1 MNRDL
6 DRLVEA
12 ITTRYYGKYRGE
24 VTDSADPTR
33 KGRVKVRVPAVM
45 GEKELWAMPCAPYAG
60 DAIGFFA
67 IPPQGSAVWVEFEGG
82 EINQPIWAG
91 CFWKDGEIDSAD
103 AAPSVFFL
111 KTPGLTLRVD
121 NDSGE
126 VVIESSAGARLTL
139 SQEGVKLEGPQIELS
154 ANGGAATLSASGFDA
169 MNGALTVG
177 P

>member
-12 ITTRYYGKYRGE
+12 VTTRYYGKYRGE
-24 VTDSADPTR
+24 VTDTADPTS

-45 GEKELWAMPCAPYAG
+45 GERDLWAMPCTPYAG
-60 DAIGFFA
+60 DALGFFA
-67 IPPQGSAVWVEFEGG
+67 IPPQGTSVWVEFEGG

-91 CFWKDGEIDSAD
+91 CFWKDREIDSAD
-103 AAPSVFFL
+103 ARESVFFL

-126 VVIESSAGARLTL
+126 VVIESSAGAKITL
-139 SQEGVKLEGPQIELS
+139 SQNGMKLEGTQIELS
-154 ANGGAATLSASGFDA
+154 ANGGAATLSATGFDA

>member
-6 DRLVEA
+6 DRIVEA
-12 ITTRYYGKYRGE
+12 MTTRYFGKYRGE
-24 VTDSADPTR
+24 VTDTQDPVKR
-33 KGRVKVRVPAVM
+33 GRVKVRVPAVM

-60 DAIGFFA
+60 DALGFFA
-67 IPPQGSAVWVEFEGG
+67 IPPAGTAVWCEFEGG
-82 EINQPIWAG
+82 EINQPIWSG

-103 AAPSVFFL
+103 AKEGVFFL

-126 VVIESSAGARLTL
+126 VVIESSAGAKVTL
-139 SQEGVKLEGPQIELS
+139 SQDGIKLEAAQIDLS
-154 ANGGAATLSASGFDA
+154 ANGGAATLSATGFDA